1 MLTIKIK
8 IGFDNKRI
16 QKKKT
21 GINTAVWLAAFFD
34 SAVWLLDTILLLRLL
49 DTIPFYPF
57 GFVFMAGV
65 FLMYLLYLMLKT
77 RFLRRKYG
85 GKRCGEEFGH
95 MGTLLAAVSI
105 VLVFGKIVLS
115 L

>member
-21 GINTAVWLAAFFD
+21 GINT
-34 SAVWLLDTILLLRLL
+34 AVWLLDTILLLRLL